1 MCNLRGTE
9 GGAVRLLDMQ
19 KAIALLTTTAASS
32 AGWWLGAHAGIFT
45 AFICSMLG
53 FGAGIWGARRV
64 VDWLGV

>member
-1 MCNLRGTE
+1 
-9 GGAVRLLDMQ
+9 MQ
-19 KAIALLTTTAASS
+19 KAIALVTTTAASS
-32 AGWWLGAHAGIFT
+32 AGWCLGAHAGIFT